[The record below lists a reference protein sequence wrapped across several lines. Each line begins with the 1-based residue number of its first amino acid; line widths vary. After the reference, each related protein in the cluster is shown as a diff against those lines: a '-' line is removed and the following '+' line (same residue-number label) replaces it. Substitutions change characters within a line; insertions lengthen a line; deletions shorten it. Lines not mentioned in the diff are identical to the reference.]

1 MECTNIYI
9 QRAVCGLRLRRRDVL
24 RGVAAWSAERSAME
38 DPDVGSKK
46 RKSPRTP
53 KAGWTTVR
61 VKGETPKKEKYRSI
75 AVFEWIKMQVT
86 LHYAASVS
94 HCRRN

>member
-1 MECTNIYI
+1 MLAHSNDVDVRI
-9 QRAVCGLRLRRRDVL
+9 ARRDVL

-38 DPDVGSKK
+38 DLDVGSKK

-61 VKGETPKKEKYRSI
+61 VKGETPKKEKHRSI

-86 LHYAASVS
+86 GRVLPTLRSE
-94 HCRRN
+94 R